1 MVPSRYPKYKDTC
14 KMHFR
19 YGLLPF
25 YLSPELVLFDDCS
38 IPIEILFPKCFDPL
52 PNFKGS
58 GFTFGHCCLA
68 AAVDTS
74 LQSFPWLK
82 SQGTPQPKG
91 HNLLHI
97 ILSYHIVKLGNLG
110 EGFHPLKQKT
120 RMNMWHWQS
129 LSQQHAML
137 DRALICKLHH
147 PLTLFL

>member
-25 YLSPELVLFDDCS
+25 YVSPEELVLFDDCS

-52 PNFKGS
+52 PNFQGS
-58 GFTFGHCCLA
+58 GFTFGHCQT

-82 SQGTPQPKG
+82 S
-91 HNLLHI
+91 
-97 ILSYHIVKLGNLG
+97 LG

-120 RMNMWHWQS
+120 RMNMWHWHRQ
-129 LSQQHAML
+129 SQQHVML

-147 PLTLFL
+147 PLTLFLLAGGSFKGSFTFLFSEELGTWRL